1 MSIENTPAHLPAPLI
16 LILDQ
21 SYAFRGLLASGL
33 VFVVLEEILFPLIAG
48 IQPLARSFQ
57 PVAHSFLVPARRR
70 GRFE

>member
-1 MSIENTPAHLPAPLI
+1 MKSVIELKWE
-16 LILDQ
+16 
-21 SYAFRGLLASGL
+21 SGL

-57 PVAHSFLVPARRR
+57 PVAHSFLVPAGRR